1 MSKKQRKKPSLL
13 NKNKDQEIGTL
24 EQYKDKGK
32 DICKKYCEFKNQYP
46 IMLPPAP
53 KQTYI
58 DVYID
63 EEGAS
68 SSKFDYEKRLQDN
81 YEVEVEVYRALEKVP
96 ENFVVLHGFEYTHQ
110 QYRICDKSHDRKNC
124 KLCKGKAADKTEC
137 DFVVIGKNYVVIIEV
152 KNVPIDEDSELTE
165 EQRKQ
170 LTGTFAKSRDQLE
183 RTKSLINGLL
193 QQVFVEM
200 EVEQCSI
207 ICLSA
212 FPSTSRDLFQNMDEQ
227 TKKQI
232 LCKEDFLDFSSWW
245 KKHDVLGSISSFVQT
260 EVFLAK
266 YQEIKQVLVAM
277 YCTDKRLCNELKC
290 SLGQA
295 ILDIDD
301 ELKKG
306 NITFLSKKRAQNP
319 NVINVSNI
327 VSANVNQNGI
337 VNIFKD
343 MLGIEYLTAEQHD
356 AFNRDQNL
364 LVINGPAGSG
374 KTIILLAKIIHLIMT
389 KVEIRVILF
398 ISALEN
404 NSCKRY
410 QNTLNKA
417 NITNTVVE
425 EDWRD
430 STDVTI
436 QKISDSKQNGQVV
449 IVRMELVRSNS
460 LLEKALGDG
469 GNTHVFE
476 GGNTHVFVD
485 DSQTEMYQ
493 HVDSPAEL
501 MRRLTEVQ
509 LSCWVWIGCD
519 LSQKCYLSHAGFLQ
533 NYYEP
538 VCSLFQSMLSENIV
552 NLSLNLRNTCD
563 IADCLSKVREHLI
576 PTVPE
581 EETAD
586 LDVVFPVLQPGHF
599 IHGPR
604 TVVHVI
610 DKAFSVNSAGLI
622 ANTLNMELDKLYDPC
637 VLRGFQIGI
646 IGDSCDKNVVK
657 MIESAI
663 EKRSNLSGVEIDFC
677 DAASCHSVEYPAV
690 IVLHDVSGRASIS
703 SLYLE
708 ISRAR
713 VYCAVIIYSSNKKY
727 SSENR
732 LLRDLLNKIEDN
744 VRILKQY

>member
-1 MSKKQRKKPSLL
+1 M
-13 NKNKDQEIGTL
+13 

-32 DICKKYCEFKNQYP
+32 EICKKYLEFKNQSP

-63 EEGAS
+63 EEVAS
-68 SSKFDYEKRLQDN
+68 SSKFDYEKRLQDS

-96 ENFVVLHGFEYTHQ
+96 EHFLVLHGFEYTHQ

-152 KNVPIDEDSELTE
+152 KNVPIDEDGELTE

-170 LTGTFAKSRDQLE
+170 LTGTYEKSRDQLE
-183 RTKSLINGLL
+183 RTKSLINGLFH
-193 QQVFVEM
+193 QVFVEM
-200 EVEQCSI
+200 EADQCSI
-207 ICLSA
+207 ICLSG
-212 FPSTSRDLFQNMDEQ
+212 FPCTSRDLFQNMEEQ
-227 TKKQI
+227 TKRQI
-232 LCKEDFLDFSSWW
+232 LCKEDFLDFPSWW
-245 KKHDVLGSISSFVQT
+245 KQNVLGSISNFVQT
-260 EVFLAK
+260 DAFLTK
-266 YQEIKQVLVAM
+266 HQEIKQVLVAM

-306 NITFLSKKRAQNP
+306 NITFLSKKRAKNP

-337 VNIFKD
+337 VNIFRD
-343 MLGIEYLTAEQHD
+343 IIGVEYLTADQHD
-356 AFNRDQNL
+356 AFDRDQNL

-374 KTIILLAKIIHLIMT
+374 KTIILLAKIIQLIMT

-417 NITNTVVE
+417 NISTTVVE

-436 QKISDSKQNGQVV
+436 QKISDSKRNSQVV

-460 LLEKALGDG
+460 LLENALGEG

-485 DSQTEMYQ
+485 DCQTELYQ

-501 MRRLTEVQ
+501 LRRFIGVQ
-509 LSCWVWIGCD
+509 SNSWVWIGCD
-519 LSQKCYLSHAGFLQ
+519 LSQKCYLSHAGLLQ

-538 VCSLFQSMLSENIV
+538 VCSFFQSMPSENIV

-563 IADCLSKVREHLI
+563 IADCLSKIREHLI
-576 PTVPE
+576 PNVPE

-586 LDVVFPVLQPGHF
+586 FHLDVVFPVLQPGHF

-604 TVVHVI
+604 TEVHVI

-622 ANTLNMELDKLYDPC
+622 ANALNMELDKLYDPC

-646 IGDSCDKNVVK
+646 IGNSCDKNVVK

-663 EKRSNLSGVEIDFC
+663 EKRSNLSAVEVDFC

-690 IVLHDVSGRASIS
+690 IVLHDLSSRARVS

-713 VYCAVIIYSSNKKY
+713 VYCAVILYSSNKKY
-727 SSENR
+727 SSENQ
-732 LLRDLLNKIEDN
+732 LLRDLLSKIEDN
-744 VRILKQY
+744 VRIRHY